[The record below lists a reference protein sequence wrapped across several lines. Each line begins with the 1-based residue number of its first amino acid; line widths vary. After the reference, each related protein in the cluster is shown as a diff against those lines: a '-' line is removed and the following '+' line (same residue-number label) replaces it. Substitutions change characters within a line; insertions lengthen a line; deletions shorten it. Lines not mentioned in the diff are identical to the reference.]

1 LALSKFCLSEY
12 IIENKVKNSR
22 IYDEIV
28 LNTKFN
34 IINKLNM
41 LKSVKE
47 FIKAVRNPES
57 LMSWP
62 N

>member
-1 LALSKFCLSEY
+1 
-12 IIENKVKNSR
+12 
-22 IYDEIV
+22 
-28 LNTKFN
+28 
-34 IINKLNM
+34 M

-62 N
+62 NWFIEMDIFIYIINIYIFDEYK